1 MDKGIRRS
9 LQDLA
14 QYKKTKSAEASE
26 KGKGR
31 VARLL
36 TQDADR
42 AVQEL
47 LDDK

>member
-1 MDKGIRRS
+1 MNGNRRS
-9 LQDLA
+9 LQELA
-14 QYKKTKSAEASE
+14 QYKKAKAAEASE

-31 VARLL
+31 VARLF